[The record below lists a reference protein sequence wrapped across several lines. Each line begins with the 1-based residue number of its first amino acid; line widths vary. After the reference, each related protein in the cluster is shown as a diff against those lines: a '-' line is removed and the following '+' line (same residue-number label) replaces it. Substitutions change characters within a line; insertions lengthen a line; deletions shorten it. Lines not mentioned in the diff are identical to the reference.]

1 MMQNIRN
8 TYTVWKVSVNVA
20 PDYKVW
26 YIYWYIIW
34 KSSIVRGVKVK
45 SVQSMFKD
53 KCKNTLSI
61 IGCLIMTADHRGVKV
76 YTTLCMIQANQ
87 GKNEA
92 SFHITNEIDTNV
104 FTKVISKIL
113 CVCLIQS
120 LVFTKNL
127 VI

>member
-1 MMQNIRN
+1 
-8 TYTVWKVSVNVA
+8 
-20 PDYKVW
+20 
-26 YIYWYIIW
+26 
-34 KSSIVRGVKVK
+34 
-45 SVQSMFKD
+45 
-53 KCKNTLSI
+53 
-61 IGCLIMTADHRGVKV
+61 MTADHRGVKV